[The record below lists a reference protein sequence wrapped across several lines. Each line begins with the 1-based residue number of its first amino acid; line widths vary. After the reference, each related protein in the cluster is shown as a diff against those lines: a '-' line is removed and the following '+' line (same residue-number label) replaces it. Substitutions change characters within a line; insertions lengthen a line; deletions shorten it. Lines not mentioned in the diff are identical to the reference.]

1 MLRLTKT
8 YLLTLFC
15 FVSITVSAQLPQ
27 SDGEQQ
33 RYSVQIEMPRGYISG
48 ISVMQRE
55 GELVKGVVVN
65 EFGVTAFAF
74 TYNVVTGKVRLDNV
88 IAMLDKWYIRRVL
101 CKDMGQVML
110 CLQHGDTVYENTRRK
125 IKYQFVSQK
134 FGGFD

>member
-8 YLLTLFC
+8 YLLTLFY

-74 TYNVVTGKVRLDNV
+74 TYNVVTGKVRIDNV

-101 CKDMGQVML
+101 RKDMGQVML
-110 CLQHGDTVYENTRRK
+110 CLQRGDTVYENTRRK
-125 IKYQFVSQK
+125 IKYHFVSQK